1 MIHRLLLN
9 RFLPVLVVV
18 TMKAQLMLT
27 NIKHT
32 WCWEIFTL
40 CAVTTHNWHLQVC
53 YLVYLPIWLLR
64 NQQVFLL
71 VLVPD
76 NIKHST
82 LWNMI
87 EKLVS
92 SLFCSAFHPSKKQ
105 HLVPTWALINHQW
118 WWCRHCPLPTCH
130 VVWQGKDITL
140 FAWLWLVAGAN
151 LLREKNIAG
160 WLAAGGWC

>member
-64 NQQVFLL
+64 NQQEFQL

-76 NIKHST
+76 NTKHPT
-82 LWNMI
+82 LWNMTMI
-87 EKLVS
+87 EKLVW
-92 SLFCSAFHPSKKQ
+92 SLFCFAFSFLHFTQAKKQ
-105 HLVPTWALINHQW
+105 HLVPTWAHLMWFGMERQPAAHRMTGTNGRGQDIG
-118 WWCRHCPLPTCH
+118 P
-130 VVWQGKDITL
+130 VWIRL
-140 FAWLWLVAGAN
+140 
-151 LLREKNIAG
+151 
-160 WLAAGGWC
+160 